1 MNQDM
6 IIAFLIL
13 GITIFAFVL
22 DKIRMDIVALLALL
36 SLHLT
41 GLLTVNQVLAGF
53 SNSTVIMI
61 TGLFVVGAGLFRT
74 GVADW
79 ISQKLLGLAGTDQVS
94 LIIVLMA
101 GTGLLSGFLSNT
113 GTVAV
118 LLPAVVAA
126 AIRIDVA
133 PSKLLIPLAVA
144 ANVGGML
151 TLIGTPP
158 NIVIS
163 DALEAAG
170 EAPMGF
176 FEFSLIG
183 IPLLIVAVVYTV
195 FIGRRFLPENKTKER
210 HARASV
216 SAEELVQSY
225 QLEQS
230 LYRVRVRPESKLVGK
245 TLAQAAIGQDF
256 GISVLHIDY
265 PPIEDEEEEEDNRS
279 PKIIE
284 EIADRIRHRGHT
296 SQHEAV
302 AVTAPTA
309 KTTIQANQRLLLRGE
324 LDAVSRL
331 ALKYNLGMDPLSD
344 EERLQAEQDLLSLV
358 EVLITPRS
366 TLIGR
371 TLEHTNFARKY
382 GVQVLSVVRRGQPLA
397 DYTTQKLAFG
407 DALLVTG
414 VQKQVQLLQNEARN
428 FVVVGESIAGGDKVQ
443 LNSKSFIAIGAMF
456 LMMGLMLTKTVPAV
470 IAVIIAAL
478 VMVIAKCITMEQAY
492 RSISWE
498 SVVMIAA
505 MLPMS
510 TALQETGGAE
520 LIANT
525 MVSVVGGNLVLLLGA
540 MFILTVTFTQVI
552 SNTAT
557 SVLLAPI
564 AIKAASDM
572 GVPARAVM
580 MMVAVGASTAFIT
593 PIASPV
599 NMLVLNPGGY
609 KFADF
614 SKGGLPLAV
623 IFMVISIILVPLIWG

>member
-1 MNQDM
+1 MNQDTV
-6 IIAFLIL
+6 IAFLIL

-36 SLHLT
+36 SLYLT
-41 GLLTVNQVLAGF
+41 GLLKVSQVLAGF

-94 LIIVLMA
+94 LIIVLMV

-126 AIRIDVA
+126 SVRIKVA
-133 PSKLLIPLAVA
+133 PSKLLVPLAVA
-144 ANVGGML
+144 ANVGGLL

-158 NIVIS
+158 NIVVS

-170 EAPMGF
+170 EGPMGF
-176 FEFSLIG
+176 FEFGLIG
-183 IPLLIVAVVYTV
+183 LPLLAVAVVYTV
-195 FIGRRFLPENKTKER
+195 FIGRRFLPENKTEER
-210 HARASV
+210 HARVAV
-216 SAEELVQSY
+216 SAEELAKSY
-225 QLEQS
+225 KLEQS
-230 LYRVRVRPESKLVGK
+230 LYRVQVRPQSNLVGK
-245 TLAQAAIGQDF
+245 TLAESAIGQDF
-256 GISVLHIDY
+256 GISVLLIDH
-265 PPIEDEEEEEDNRS
+265 PSAEEEEEEDAHS
-279 PKIIE
+279 SKIIGG
-284 EIADRIRHRGHT
+284 ITDRIRQQT
-296 SQHEAV
+296 SRISAAE
-302 AVTAPTA
+302 TATTPTA
-309 KTTIQANQRLLLRGE
+309 KTVIQANQRLLLRGE

-331 ALKYNLGMDPLSD
+331 ALKYNLRMDPMSD
-344 EERLQAEQDLLSLV
+344 EERLQTEQDLLSLV

-371 TLEHTNFARKY
+371 TLERTNFARKY
-382 GVQVLSVVRRGQPLA
+382 GVQVLSVVRRGQPLT
-397 DYTTQKLAFG
+397 DYATQKLTFG

-428 FVVVGESIAGGDKVQ
+428 FVVVGESISSKDGVQ
-443 LNSKSFIAIGAMF
+443 LDTKSFIAIGAMF
-456 LMMGLMLTKTVPAV
+456 MMMGLMLTKLVPAV
-470 IAVIIAAL
+470 IAVLITAL

-510 TALQETGGAE
+510 TALQETGGAA

-525 MVSVVGGNLVLLLGA
+525 MVSMVGGNLMLLLAA
-540 MFILTVTFTQVI
+540 MFIVTVTFTQVI

-564 AIKAASDM
+564 AIKAAQDM

-614 SKGGLPLAV
+614 SKSGLPLAV
-623 IFMVISIILVPLIWG
+623 IFMILAIIFVPLIWG